1 MDNDFNE
8 LLSLFDRC
16 GVRYLIVGGYA
27 VIFHAQ
33 PRGTKDLDL
42 FIEPERKNAEAV
54 FHALALFGA
63 PLAGFTVEDFQD
75 ASSVY
80 QIGQP
85 PLRIDLIK
93 SLEGI
98 TFQQAWESRIQV
110 TEDGIPMNYISR
122 EDLITNKL
130 ATGRLQDLADVQSVR
145 DAAKADPFNP
155 DSTDKTQ

>member
-1 MDNDFNE
+1 MDKDFRE
-8 LLSLFDRC
+8 LLSLFDRY

-42 FIEPERKNAEAV
+42 FIEPQRSNAEAV
-54 FHALALFGA
+54 YKALAAFGA
-63 PLAGFTVEDFQD
+63 PLSGFAVEDFED
-75 ASSVY
+75 VSSVY

-93 SLEGI
+93 DLQGI
-98 TFQQAWESRIQV
+98 TFESAWAARVQAS
-110 TEDGIPMNYISR
+110 EDGIPVNYISR

-145 DAAKADPFNP
+145 EASNAISSNP
-155 DSTDKTQ
+155 SSRDKTL